1 MVVEIINIKKC
12 LVISAEITNVVVANG
27 RNYTTTQDILVSSSK
42 QFGRSLVAL
51 LPRVVVTVC
60 QNKEAAPSFYT
71 HTLTKFLTYKWQ
83 TVSKICSRR
92 KVRRVQTYSLRNRL
106 NLSLTSQTGRSQSAY
121 AKFKTLCTF
130 VSANVA
136 ISNKIRYI
144 LNRITA
150 GFLRHYRTCCD
161 IARLPKH
168 KEPRFFC
175 VHTLTNFC
183 FSQWQTWTKVV
194 FQRKAL
200 ILLLSLYNRL
210 NLSLTSQTGRSQSA
224 YNHSLWTILKSS
236 PRCSV
241 SFS

>member
-1 MVVEIINIKKC
+1 MRRII
-12 LVISAEITNVVVANG
+12 VP
-27 RNYTTTQDILVSSSK
+27 
-42 QFGRSLVAL
+42 L
-51 LPRVVVTVC
+51 LHPYPKYRT
-60 QNKEAAPSFYT
+60 
-71 HTLTKFLTYKWQ
+71 
-83 TVSKICSRR
+83 
-92 KVRRVQTYSLRNRL
+92 
-106 NLSLTSQTGRSQSAY
+106 SLTSQTERLQNLF

-200 ILLLSLYNRL
+200 ILLHSLHNRL
-210 NLSLTSQTGRSQSA
+210 NLSLISQTERSQSA

-241 SFS
+241 SFL

>member
-106 NLSLTSQTGRSQSAY
+106 NLSLISQIERLQNLF

-144 LNRITA
+144 LNRITMA
-150 GFLRHYRTCCD
+150 NVDKSGISVQGVDT
-161 IARLPKH
+161 AAQ
-168 KEPRFFC
+168 
-175 VHTLTNFC
+175 
-183 FSQWQTWTKVV
+183 SAQQTES
-194 FQRKAL
+194 
-200 ILLLSLYNRL
+200 IL
-210 NLSLTSQTGRSQSA
+210 NLSDREIAIRLQSL
-224 YNHSLWTILKSS
+224 SLDDLEKLA
-236 PRCSV
+236 PLLRV
-241 SFS
+241 LFVALAQFKP